1 MSQQQ
6 NHERTRSLLLGLA
19 AALALGLAQ
28 SASAQ
33 QDPIYLDADA
43 AEIDQSTGVS
53 VYTGNVVLTRGER
66 ELRGDRM
73 TVHTDDQRNLS
84 RIEVSGSPA
93 EFVRPQSSEGPAVR
107 GQAPRIEYYA
117 SGPER
122 ILLLDGGTVL
132 RGADR
137 FTGETIR
144 YDVEADVVDARGGG
158 SDGSRVRITLFP
170 EN

>member
-1 MSQQQ
+1 MSQQP
-6 NHERTRSLLLGLA
+6 NRNRTRCRLLGLA
-19 AALALGLAQ
+19 VGLSMMLAQ
-28 SASAQ
+28 TAPAQ
-33 QDPIYLDADA
+33 QDPIYLDADT

-73 TVHTDDQRNLS
+73 TVHTDGQRNLS

-93 EFVRPQSSEGPAVR
+93 AFVRPQSTEGPAVR
-107 GQAPRIEYYA
+107 GEAPRIEYYA
-117 SGPER
+117 AGPER
-122 ILLLDGGTVL
+122 VVLLDGGTVV
-132 RGADR
+132 RGTDR
-137 FTGETIR
+137 FSGETIR

-158 SDGSRVRITLFP
+158 SDGNRVRITLFP